1 MLINQTTQK
10 LNDLGLIGMASALEQ
25 QNSSIQLQQMTFE
38 ERISMLIDSEENF
51 RKNKRFSRLF
61 KASRIRQRQAS
72 LEDIDYSRDREID
85 HLYIRSL
92 ADCQWIHRCH
102 NLILTG
108 ATGTGKSYL
117 ASAFGVQ
124 ACRQDLSVLFYTAT
138 ELYETLAR
146 ASVDGTLLR
155 VRNSIVKAKLLIID
169 DLGIGGIDTNT
180 GPILLDIIDQQ
191 SMTGSILVT
200 SQFPTEKWY
209 DLFNDPTIADAIL
222 DRLLHKAHFVKLKGE
237 SMRRKNRVTPIKS

>member
-1 MLINQTTQK
+1 MLINATLQK
-10 LNDLGLIGMASALEQ
+10 LNELGLTGMATALEQ
-25 QNSSIQLQQMTFE
+25 QTQSIQLQQLTFD
-38 ERISMLIDSEENF
+38 ERLSMLIDSEESH
-51 RKNKRFSRLF
+51 RHNKRFSRLF

-72 LEDIDYSRDREID
+72 LEDIDYSREREID

-92 ADCQWIHRCH
+92 TDCQWIQKNQ

-124 ACRQDLSVLFYTAT
+124 ACRLDLSVQFYTAT
-138 ELYETLAR
+138 ELYETLSR

-155 VRNSIVKAKLLIID
+155 VRNSLVKAKLLIID
-169 DLGIGGIDTNT
+169 DLGIGGIDSNM

-191 SMTGSILVT
+191 TMTGSILVT
-200 SQFPTEKWY
+200 SQFPTDRWY

-222 DRLLHKAHFVKLKGE
+222 DRLLHKAHFIKLKGE
-237 SMRRKNRVTPIKS
+237 SMRRKNRVIPLG